1 MDTVSELLLIFVCL
15 LFSGFFSGSETALL
29 RLRTHQLD
37 VDISSGKHGLAA
49 LAARDLIGNT
59 GKLLVTILLGNN
71 VVNILAA
78 STAAA
83 LAVRTLGEERGLVAS
98 TVILTVLVLV
108 VCEILPKA
116 VAARNPRRAAYAVAL
131 PLYLVHG
138 LLRPV
143 HWLFERGV
151 DPLVR
156 RIAGEAEHGGGGSE
170 ELLEL
175 ARKVRSEPQA
185 ASSPIG
191 ILGNAAR
198 AVERTV
204 AEVMT
209 PRTAIFAAP
218 LDTPPE
224 ELLERM
230 LEERY
235 TRIPLWRESIDSI
248 AGFLHFKDLVALVR
262 EGGTSVAG
270 AVLPVLRVPES
281 KPVYGM
287 LADMQRESISIAMVK
302 DEFGITVGLVT
313 QEDILEELVGELRD
327 EFDGDEHQDIGLE
340 AEGVY
345 VVRGG
350 VSVLD
355 FNRASGWR
363 LPGARGDSLGGLV
376 FDALGREPAQ
386 GDKVRVGSFE
396 LVVLRSRG
404 THIQSVRVE
413 QVPEP
418 DAAE

>member
-1 MDTVSELLLIFVCL
+1 MDAVSELLIIFVCL
-15 LFSGFFSGSETALL
+15 ILSGFFSGSETALL
-29 RLRTHQLD
+29 RLRAHQLD
-37 VDISSGKHGLAA
+37 LDISSGKQGLAA
-49 LAARDLIGNT
+49 LAARDLIAHT

-108 VCEILPKA
+108 FCEILPKA
-116 VAARNPRRAAYAVAL
+116 VAARNPRRASYAVAV
-131 PLYLVHG
+131 PLYLIHG

-143 HWLFERGV
+143 HWVFERGV

-156 RIAGEAEHGGGGSE
+156 RIAGEAEAGVGGSE

-175 ARKVRSEPQA
+175 ARKVRSGAQP

-209 PRTAIFAAP
+209 PRSAIFAAP

-235 TRIPLWRESIDSI
+235 TRIPVWRESIDAI
-248 AGFLHFKDLVALVR
+248 AGFVHFKDLVALVR
-262 EGGTSVAG
+262 DGGTTVEG
-270 AVLPVLRVPES
+270 VVLPVLRIPES
-281 KPVYGM
+281 KPVYDM

-327 EFDGDEHQDIGLE
+327 EFDGEESQDINLVPGG
-340 AEGVY
+340 AYIVK
-345 VVRGG
+345 GG

-355 FNRASGWR
+355 FGRASGWS
-363 LPGARGDSLGGLV
+363 LAGGPGDTLGGLV
-376 FDALGREPAQ
+376 FDALGCEPEQ
-386 GDKVRVGSFE
+386 GDRVRAGAFE
-396 LVVLRSRG
+396 LVVLRCEG

-418 DAAE
+418 DEVD